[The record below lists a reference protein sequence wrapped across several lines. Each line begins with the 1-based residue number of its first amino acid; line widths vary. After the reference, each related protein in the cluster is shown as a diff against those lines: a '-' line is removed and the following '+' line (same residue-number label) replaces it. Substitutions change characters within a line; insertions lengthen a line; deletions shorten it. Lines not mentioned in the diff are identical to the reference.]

1 MKRLCLPKEKR
12 LITNQQFKAVLDRN
26 LCVRNDLLML
36 YTAKNSCGYPR
47 LGLSVAKTCG
57 NAVVRNRLKRLLRAV
72 FRHTQDQIP
81 TCFDYLLIISAQ
93 WSKKL
98 DKSLSPSQAAKQLRF
113 DQVKASFLS
122 LVAKTAKKI
131 MI

>member
-1 MKRLCLPKEKR
+1 M
-12 LITNQQFKAVLDRN
+12 
-26 LCVRNDLLML
+26 CVRNDLLTL
-36 YTAKNSCGYPR
+36 YMAKNNCGYPR

-72 FRHTQDQIP
+72 FQHTQGQIP
-81 TCFDYLLIISAQ
+81 TCFDYLFIISPQ
-93 WSKKL
+93 WPKKL
-98 DKSLSPSQAAKQLRF
+98 DKSLGSSQAAKQLKF

-131 MI
+131 II